1 MAVNMFLKL
10 DGVAGESTHKGHKDE
25 IEVLSFSWGVAHP
38 VPVTRGNERRRAGRA
53 QASDITFMMAVGKA
67 SPTLMLAC
75 ATGRHLKEGL
85 FVIEKAGETPFAFYK
100 LTVTDIL
107 VSSYQTSGASELP
120 MDSFSLN
127 FRTVRLRE
135 TVQDAKGAPGEF
147 VETAFDFGRN
157 RQIS

>member
-25 IEVLSFSWGVAHP
+25 IEVLSFSWGVSHA
-38 VPVTRGNERRRAGRA
+38 VPVSHGERRRAGRA
-53 QASDITFMMAVGKA
+53 QASDISFMMRVGKA

-75 ATGRHLKEGL
+75 ATGRHLKQGL
-85 FVIEKAGETPFAFYK
+85 FVIETAGEQPFAFYK
-100 LTVTDIL
+100 VTVTDVL
-107 VSSYQTSGASELP
+107 VTSYQTSGASELP

-135 TVQDAKGAPGEF
+135 TAQDPKGGAGDS
-147 VETAFDFGRN
+147 VETAFDFARN
-157 RQIS
+157 RQL